1 MSLYY
6 VSNTV
11 IILPKISLTHSTVT
25 VKEDTLTWVYVVV
38 VTAVAFMI
46 LVTLIAVI
54 ILVICQKNSPNN
66 ATIDLPKNS
75 KLYNRFLFFYS
86 SYCYN

>member
-1 MSLYY
+1 M
-6 VSNTV
+6 SNTV
-11 IILPKISLTHSTVT
+11 IILPKISLTYSTAT
-25 VKEDTLTWVYVVV
+25 VKKDTSTLTWVYVVV

-75 KLYNRFLFFYS
+75 KLYNRFLFGYKSYS
-86 SYCYN
+86 YL